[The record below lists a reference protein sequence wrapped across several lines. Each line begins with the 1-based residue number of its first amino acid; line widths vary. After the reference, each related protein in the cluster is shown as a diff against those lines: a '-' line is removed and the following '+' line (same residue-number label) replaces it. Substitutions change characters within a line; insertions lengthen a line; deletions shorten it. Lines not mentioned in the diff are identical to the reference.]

1 MNIGVERGKLIYRM
15 GEREPSL
22 ARMKPGENPP
32 GKSGLLRQ
40 CEYGFLVVG
49 DATGINPT
57 ATLVLARFVELV
69 RLDERRE
76 HKTVWGETDF
86 EFQETFGD
94 DFTAAV
100 RE

>member
-1 MNIGVERGKLIYRM
+1 
-15 GEREPSL
+15 
-22 ARMKPGENPP
+22 
-32 GKSGLLRQ
+32 LRQ
-40 CEYGFLVVG
+40 CEYGFPVVG

-100 RE
+100 REDRLRKDVIEGDTEAGGAEVRMIKEGGMLQLQH